1 MEIIWK
7 DRKRTFLGLPWS
19 FTKYSLDEE
28 RLYIER
34 GLFTTTSD
42 EVRLYRIMDI
52 SLRRSLGQKMFGV
65 GDILVHSSDKTLGDF
80 VIKSIK
86 KPKEV
91 KELLS
96 NNIEIQRDKK
106 RVVNREMMTD
116 MHDFDMDDD
125 FDDDRDN

>member
-116 MHDFDMDDD
+116 VHDFDMDDD

>member
-1 MEIIWK
+1 MEMLWN

-52 SLRRSLGQKMFGV
+52 SLRRSFGQKMFGL

-86 KPKEV
+86 RPKEV